1 MNQAAAA
8 MLNNS
13 SLATMK
19 QASMPHAF
27 SMWANRGQSSYP
39 TLSQFAGVGD
49 EKPNKGKEID
59 LLKFFIFTN
68 NLSFM

>member
-1 MNQAAAA
+1 

-39 TLSQFAGVGD
+39 TLSQFTGVAD
-49 EKPNKGKEID
+49 EKPNKGERNRD